1 MREGFAGRVK
11 GSETRRWG
19 ERGEVGEVGSSVG
32 TVLSLER
39 REVSREESVAPMPLE
54 ELLLW
59 SCCSTA
65 GRRSEKCP

>member
-1 MREGFAGRVK
+1 VK
-11 GSETRRWG
+11 GSETLWCE
-19 ERGEVGEVGSSVG
+19 ERGEMGEAGSVG

-39 REVSREESVAPMPLE
+39 RDVSGEESVAPTPLD